1 MNGTIIPP
9 EKINRLK
16 ELVKEIEAIKYF
28 EGAYALTFEEE
39 LKVEKHQNEINEIIK
54 TL

>member
-9 EKINRLK
+9 EKMNRLK
-16 ELVKEIEAIKYF
+16 ELVKEIEKIKYW
-28 EGAYALTFEEE
+28 EVAYALTFEEE